1 MPSFF
6 TSGNR
11 RCSCRRDHQLYQNRE
26 DLSEER
32 QRYPVIWDHCHFV
45 SVCSD
50 QKYDP
55 DLRVKIYESRKPG
68 ELGNI
73 PTVPPG
79 LISQGLVE

>member
-1 MPSFF
+1 M
-6 TSGNR
+6 
-11 RCSCRRDHQLYQNRE
+11 
-26 DLSEER
+26 SEER

-55 DLRVKIYESRKPG
+55 DPRVKIYESRNPG

-79 LISQGLVE
+79 LIE